1 MRTMAGD
8 KVKDIINK
16 EYDARVAMTVI
27 TYIID
32 KGWNYVSQITEEE
45 ILEVKGNA
53 FMTDEFVQA
62 LVRTAVKICKE
73 TSQIDDFLPYIINH
87 LYVPNAKT
95 GLLDFYKDETTDE
108 NWEMM
113 MDVFDIDEEEYDKEI
128 TMITLNANVVEI
140 V

>member
-62 LVRTAVKICKE
+62 LIRTAVKICKE

-113 MDVFDIDEEEYDKEI
+113 MDVFDIDKEEYDKEI